1 MKKLRFYVVVD
12 TETNKALRAYESEEK
27 ANDFADDLYEM
38 DRQDTLVSEVWAYL
52 ED

>member
-1 MKKLRFYVVVD
+1 MKKVKIFVVVD
-12 TETNKALRAYESEEK
+12 TETNRALRAYEFEEK